1 MPGHQRSLDLVAIAG
16 LATGAIFGIAG
27 TMVSY
32 APLRQLMWGVD
43 GVALIV
49 ATTLLAI
56 RFFRNGHDSIAAGF
70 LVFAIGESLLVSG
83 TPAGLAASVPSFGG
97 GVALWAAGLLLIS
110 IPATLPQWVRLSG
123 IAAALLFILVATR
136 IFWGEPLLPTAS
148 PLPFFAYPVLVLT
161 FIGWIVTLLRRA

>member
-1 MPGHQRSLDLVAIAG
+1 MPDHQRSPDLVAIAG
-16 LATGAIFGIAG
+16 LAIGAIFGIAG
-27 TMVSY
+27 TMVSH
-32 APLRQLMWGVD
+32 APLRQLFWGID

-56 RFFRNGHDSIAAGF
+56 RFFRRGHDSIAAGF

-97 GVALWAAGLLLIS
+97 GVALWAAGLLMIS
-110 IPATLPQWVRLSG
+110 IPSTMPLWVRVCG
-123 IAAALLFILVATR
+123 ILAALLFIIVAMR

-148 PLPFFAYPVLVLT
+148 PLPFVAYPVLVLT